1 MKRNRSNTNFWP
13 VLAAVNVLALTYPI
27 NLLFRA
33 EGADEKLV
41 ATIVLI
47 GSLFLLLLGDAVSI
61 VVAKVVGSGTNKR

>member
-1 MKRNRSNTNFWP
+1 MKRSKSNTNFWP

-33 EGADEKLV
+33 EGADEKLM
-41 ATIVLI
+41 ATVVLI

-61 VVAKVVGSGTNKR
+61 VVAEVVGTNKR

>member
-1 MKRNRSNTNFWP
+1 MKRNKSNKNFWP

-33 EGADEKLV
+33 EGADEKLM
-41 ATIVLI
+41 ATVVLI

-61 VVAKVVGSGTNKR
+61 VVAEVVGTNKR

>member
-1 MKRNRSNTNFWP
+1 MKRNKSNTNFWP

-33 EGADEKLV
+33 EGEDEKLM
-41 ATIVLI
+41 ATVVLI

-61 VVAKVVGSGTNKR
+61 VVAEVVGTSRR

>member
-1 MKRNRSNTNFWP
+1 MKRNKSNTNFWP
-13 VLAAVNVLALTYPI
+13 VLAAVNVLVLTYPI

-41 ATIVLI
+41 ATVVLI

-61 VVAKVVGSGTNKR
+61 VVAEVVGTNKR

>member
-1 MKRNRSNTNFWP
+1 MKRNKSNTNFWL

-33 EGADEKLV
+33 EGADEKLMAPV
-41 ATIVLI
+41 VLI

-61 VVAKVVGSGTNKR
+61 VVAEVVGTNKR

>member
-1 MKRNRSNTNFWP
+1 MKRNKSNTNFWP

-33 EGADEKLV
+33 EGVDEKLV
-41 ATIVLI
+41 ATFVLI

-61 VVAKVVGSGTNKR
+61 VVAEVVGTNKR